1 MLFLFIVFWY
11 LVGMG
16 FALSVYWSNFYL
28 LNIIALTFI
37 IQVANWIGIVA
48 GIASEYY
55 PTSINAMGVC
65 FVMMLSRI
73 GAVIGSNIVGPLLT
87 TYCDYMFF
95 MYGGLML
102 GVVLFTLMLPTNV
115 KGK

>member
-1 MLFLFIVFWY
+1 MFTVFWY

-16 FALSVYWSNFYL
+16 FAVSVYWSNFYL

-65 FVMMLSRI
+65 FIMMLSRV

-102 GVVLFTLMLPTNV
+102 VVVLFTLVLPT
-115 KGK
+115 KGKSK